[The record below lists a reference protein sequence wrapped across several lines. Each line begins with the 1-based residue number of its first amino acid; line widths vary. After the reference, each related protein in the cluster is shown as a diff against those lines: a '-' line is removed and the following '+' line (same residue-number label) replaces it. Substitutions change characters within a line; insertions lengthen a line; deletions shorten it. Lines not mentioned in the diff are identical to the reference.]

1 MQRTRTTPPGR
12 GAERQG
18 ERLMWLTPHRVFYAG
33 LLAPAL
39 AGEHIPG
46 DYLIWGMMPVAFMI
60 AASTVT
66 LVVVSLVTKP
76 LPAATV
82 DRYFGI
88 GQKTA

>member
-1 MQRTRTTPPGR
+1 M
-12 GAERQG
+12 
-18 ERLMWLTPHRVFYAG
+18 
-33 LLAPAL
+33 
-39 AGEHIPG
+39 
-46 DYLIWGMMPVAFMI
+46 AFMI

-88 GQKTA
+88 GQKVT